1 MSDFGLALLLMFA
14 SFTVCMLSYPRVLG
28 FAIRHRIVDNP
39 NARKLQ
45 RVPVPVMGGTA
56 IFLGIIVATV
66 VGYTCFRDSRLLWSL
81 LLLFI
86 MYLIGVW
93 DDVKDVSAYFRFLV
107 EIFVVWVV
115 IAALHIQIN
124 DFHGLWGIHGL
135 PDSISIPLSFI
146 AGVGIINAVNLIDG
160 VDGYCSYYGSW
171 ACIAFAIIFF
181 RSGDMVMFSLAL
193 ITLGA
198 LIPFFFHNVFGK
210 ISKMFLGD
218 GGSLLLGMTLTLF
231 TFSTLSSNSPCS
243 KFADEGLSLVAL
255 TLAILAVPVFDT
267 LKVMSYRVLRG
278 HSPFQPDKSHLHH
291 IFIEM
296 EFSHLATS
304 FIIVTTN
311 IFIGIMVVVA
321 WQLGASIDLQVYLV
335 ILLAFAFTSC
345 FYFYMRYQR
354 RKRTLLF
361 RRMCSY
367 GRQTHL
373 SMTPF
378 WQFLAKVVDS
388 EFLAGK
394 TSVKKDRSASKQ
406 AIRPDPRILE

>member
-1 MSDFGLALLLMFA
+1 MSDFGFAFLLMLV
-14 SFTVCMLSYPRVLG
+14 SFTVCMFAYPQVLG
-28 FAIRHRIVDNP
+28 FAIRYHIVDNP

-56 IFLGIIVATV
+56 VFVGVLVATI
-66 VGYTCFRDSRLLWSL
+66 VGYFCLQDTRLLWAL

-93 DDVKDVSAYFRFLV
+93 DDIKDVSAYFRFLV
-107 EIFVVWVV
+107 EILVVWAA
-115 IAALHIQIN
+115 IAVLDVEIN
-124 DFHGLWGIHGL
+124 DFHWLWGIHDL

-146 AGVGIINAVNLIDG
+146 AGVGIMNAVNLIDG

-171 ACIAFAIIFF
+171 ASIAFAIVFY
-181 RSGDMVMFSLAL
+181 RAGDMAMFFLAM
-193 ITLGA
+193 ITLGS
-198 LIPFFFHNVFGK
+198 LVPFFFHNVFGRT
-210 ISKMFLGD
+210 SKMFLGD
-218 GGSLLLGMTLTLF
+218 GGSLLLGMVLTLF
-231 TFSTLSSNSPCS
+231 TFNTLSSNSPCAH
-243 KFADEGLSLVAL
+243 FTDEGLSLVAL

-267 LKVMSYRVLRG
+267 LKVMSYRIFRG
-278 HSPFQPDKSHLHH
+278 HSPFRADKTHLHH

-304 FIIVTTN
+304 FIIVTAN

-321 WQLGASIDLQVYLV
+321 WQWGASIDLQVYLV
-335 ILLAFAFTSC
+335 IILAIAFTTC

-354 RKRTLLF
+354 RTRSALF

-373 SMTPF
+373 SATPF

-388 EFLAGK
+388 KLLAGK
-394 TSVKKDRSASKQ
+394 ASSERNNGSSKQ
-406 AIRPDPRILE
+406 VSRPDPRILE

>member
-1 MSDFGLALLLMFA
+1 MSDPGLALLLMLA
-14 SFTVCMLSYPRVLG
+14 SFTACMLAYPRVLG
-28 FAIRHRIVDNP
+28 FAIQHRIVDNP

-56 IFLGIIVATV
+56 VFVGVLIATV
-66 VGYTCFRDSRLLWSL
+66 VGYICLRDSRLLWAL

-93 DDVKDVSAYFRFLV
+93 DDIKDVSAYFRFLV
-107 EIFVVWVV
+107 EVLLVWAA
-115 IAALHIQIN
+115 IAVLHVEIN
-124 DFHGLWGIHGL
+124 DFHGLWGIHEV

-181 RSGDMVMFSLAL
+181 RAGDMAMFSLAL

-198 LIPFFFHNVFGK
+198 LVPFFFHNVFGK
-210 ISKMFLGD
+210 TSKMFLGD
-218 GGSLLLGMTLTLF
+218 GGSLLLGMVLTLF
-231 TFSTLSSNSPCS
+231 TFNTLSSNSPCAQ
-243 KFADEGLSLVAL
+243 FAEEGLSLVAL

-278 HSPFQPDKSHLHH
+278 HSPFRADKSHLHH

-304 FIIVTTN
+304 FIIVTAN

-335 ILLAFAFTSC
+335 IIVAFAFTAC

-354 RKRTLLF
+354 RNRTAFF

-373 SMTPF
+373 SLTPF

-394 TSVKKDRSASKQ
+394 ASIERNSGVSKPVS
-406 AIRPDPRILE
+406 RPDPRILE